1 MITDT
6 FKTPRLLAAAK
17 EFNIGKETL
26 VTFLADNDFVVDHKT
41 SARLT
46 SLMYDA
52 LQSGFAQHKKI
63 KCNSEELVLAIN
75 ADSCQKLNEIPVIPG
90 MHDRYSPY
98 HVI

>member
-1 MITDT
+1 MMTET

-26 VTFLADNDFVVDHKT
+26 VAFLADNDFEVDNKS

-46 SLMYDA
+46 ALMYDA
-52 LQSGFAQHKKI
+52 LQVGFAQHKQI
-63 KCNSEELVLAIN
+63 KSNSEELVLAVN
-75 ADSCQKLNEIPVIPG
+75 ADSCQKLNEIQVVPG